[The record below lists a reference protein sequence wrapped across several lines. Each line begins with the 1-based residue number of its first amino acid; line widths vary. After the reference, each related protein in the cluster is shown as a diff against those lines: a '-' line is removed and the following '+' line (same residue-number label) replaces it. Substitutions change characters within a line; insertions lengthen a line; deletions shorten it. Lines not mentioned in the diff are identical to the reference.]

1 VHGLREEA
9 GLELQRAAAI
19 TLLKL
24 HIATVREGV
33 KQFQRAGVGGDLV
46 SVLKADAAEPVAPFI
61 ARSKLSTRTITVD
74 NGEVVYGQGSR
85 LGAFFKSSVARSQ
98 PLRSFQMDADRS

>member
-24 HIATVREGV
+24 HIAFVREGV
-33 KQFQRAGVGGDLV
+33 KQFKQADCGGDLV
-46 SVLKADAAEPVAPFI
+46 SVLKADAAETVTPFI

-74 NGEVVYGQGSR
+74 KGEVV
-85 LGAFFKSSVARSQ
+85 
-98 PLRSFQMDADRS
+98 LRPGEAV